1 MNGFFNL
8 NTHNFDSCFIMATI
22 HDGRVVKK
30 KSSFNQL
37 FELKTKLGNRL
48 LLPASREGSGDT
60 FTATS
65 PDDQNL
71 IILCF
76 VS

>member
-48 LLPASREGSGDT
+48 LLPARYLSNEKAKNST
-60 FTATS
+60 
-65 PDDQNL
+65 
-71 IILCF
+71 IY
-76 VS
+76 